1 MIPVRL
7 QPIPVGFDFQHEVF
21 ERGEDTIRQLAGL
34 STLRKW
40 RGRKLGARVASVR
53 EVTPEMLRDHP
64 HWTRALDALH
74 SAYDGYCA
82 YLARYIEPVET
93 PTVDHFVAL
102 RNSTDPM
109 LAYTWSNYRLASSLM
124 NGCKSAFDDVLDP
137 FEIEHEWFALDL
149 NTFRVVAGPKLPA
162 ARLAEANATIHRLH
176 LDDKPICESRR
187 RAFHKYWSPP
197 AGKRPV
203 PLWSLREDE
212 PFLEY
217 EMRRQNRIR
226 PEDTE

>member
-7 QPIPVGFDFQHEVF
+7 QAIPVGFNFQHEVF

-34 STLRKW
+34 PALRKW
-40 RGRKLGARVASVR
+40 RGRKLGARVAKVSD
-53 EVTPEMLRDHP
+53 VTHDMLREYP

-74 SAYDGYCA
+74 SAYGGYCA

-102 RNSTDPM
+102 RDSTDPM
-109 LAYTWSNYRLASSLM
+109 LAYTWANYRLASSLM

-137 FEIEHEWFALDL
+137 FDIEEQWFALDL
-149 NTFRVVAGPKLPA
+149 NTFKVVPGPKLPPE
-162 ARLAEANATIHRLH
+162 RLADAQATIVRLH
-176 LDDKPICESRR
+176 LDDKPVCESRR

-197 AGKRPV
+197 AGKPPV
-203 PLWSLREDE
+203 PLWSLKEDE

-217 EMRRQNRIR
+217 EMRRQDRIR
-226 PEDTE
+226 LEDVE